1 MTLTLEL
8 TDEET
13 VRLEAL
19 AKAQGRNMAQIAHN
33 LLAADL
39 LSVVVPVED
48 RTLALLSQWAEEDD
62 TDDPTELQG
71 RDVETAEF
79 MANVE
84 ADRLTF
90 AVPKL

>member
-8 TDEET
+8 TEEET

-19 AKAQGRNMAQIAHN
+19 AKAQGGDMAQIAHD

-39 LSVVVPVED
+39 LSVAAPVED
-48 RTLALLSQWAEEDD
+48 RTLNLLSQWAEEDD
-62 TDDPTELQG
+62 TDDPEELQR

-84 ADRLTF
+84 ADRLTL
-90 AVPKL
+90 AVPKV